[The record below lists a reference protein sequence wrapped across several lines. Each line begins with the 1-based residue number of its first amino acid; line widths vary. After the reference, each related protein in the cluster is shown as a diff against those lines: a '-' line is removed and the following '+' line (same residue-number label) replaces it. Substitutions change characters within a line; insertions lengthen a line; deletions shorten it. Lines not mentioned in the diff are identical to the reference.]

1 MNNESIFLKY
11 LIDEEI
17 YLIDERKSENQT
29 NPNGQEDDN
38 YEVKE
43 LFKGT
48 TILLLDYSD
57 HAAIPETDK
66 EFLHKVLISV
76 HIDHK
81 EVKNLYQ
88 EDAKGLSIENFD
100 NCKIIAFLN
109 QIPDNLSALFKS
121 EKYVTDSYLNNRLV
135 WCDPLDKTKDDN
147 ILKRKLWDQLKI
159 LFDIPS

>member
-76 HIDHK
+76 HVDDK
-81 EVKNLYQ
+81 KVKYLHQ
-88 EDAKGLSIENFD
+88 EDTIGLSIEDFD

-121 EKYVTDSYLNNRLV
+121 ERYVTNTYLNNKLV

-159 LFDIPS
+159 LFDILS

>member
-29 NPNGQEDDN
+29 NPYSQEDDN

-88 EDAKGLSIENFD
+88 KDAKGLSIENFD

>member
-17 YLIDERKSENQT
+17 YLIDERNSENQSDRYS
-29 NPNGQEDDN
+29 QEDDKH
-38 YEVKE
+38 EITGI
-43 LFKGT
+43 FKDKI
-48 TILLLDYSD
+48 ILLLDYSD
-57 HAAIPETDK
+57 HVTIPETDK

-76 HIDHK
+76 HVDDK
-81 EVKNLYQ
+81 KVKYLHQ
-88 EDAKGLSIENFD
+88 EDTIGLSIEDFD

-121 EKYVTDSYLNNRLV
+121 ERYVTNTYLNNKLV

-159 LFDIPS
+159 LFDILS